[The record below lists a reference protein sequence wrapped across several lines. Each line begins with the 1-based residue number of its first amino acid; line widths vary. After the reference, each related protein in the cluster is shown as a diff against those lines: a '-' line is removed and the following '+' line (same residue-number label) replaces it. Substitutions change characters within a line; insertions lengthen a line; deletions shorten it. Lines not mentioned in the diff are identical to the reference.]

1 LRRNKMENS
10 SAKRSLMAGTGLAL
24 LATGHL
30 TEAAETLP
38 KPSAPFAGKIDIS
51 RDRSV
56 PAWPEGVKAPKGAPN
71 VVLILLDDTGFSAA
85 STFGGAVA
93 TPELDRLAASGLRY
107 NSFHVNA
114 LCSPT
119 RATLLTG
126 RNNHQVGFGSVSD
139 NASGF
144 PGYNSVWNKDMVS
157 VAEVLRRNGYS
168 TAAFGKWHNTPQ
180 WEISPVGPFD
190 RWPTS
195 LGFEYYYGFMAGA
208 DSQWQPRLWRNT
220 VPVEPPATPE
230 QNYHVT
236 TDLTNDAV
244 RWLHQHD
251 ALAQDKPFFLYF
263 APGATHSPHH
273 APQEWVDRYKGRFDQ
288 GWDKLREETFERQ
301 KKLGVIPA
309 TAELTPRPKE
319 LPAWDSLNGEQKKLM
334 ASQAEVF
341 AGFLAHTDYE
351 VGRLLKAIEEE
362 GQADNTLVLYIVGD
376 NGASAEGGL
385 EGSYAGAAEGGPQGV
400 EQHLKR
406 VDDPSGELFTNNYAA
421 AWAWATNTPFQW
433 TKQVA
438 SHLGGTRN
446 PLVVSWPSKIR
457 DKGGVRGQFQHIN
470 DIAPT
475 IYDVAGI
482 RFPEKVDGVK
492 QVPLEGTSLSYTFNN
507 AAAPGSHTTQ
517 YFEMVGNR
525 GIYKDGWWAGARHLL
540 PWKRD
545 AWETAEIGQHPWE
558 LYNLNEDYSQAH
570 NLATKNPE
578 KLQELVALFDSEA
591 ERNNVYPFIPR
602 RGKQPSPADGKT
614 TFTYREGVSRIPV
627 RVAPNVSGRSHSITA
642 DIDVPERGAEG
653 VIIAEGGRFGGFT
666 LYVKD
671 GRVIYESNSSGA
683 IRDRIVSSVPLP
695 TGKVRIVLDYIADA
709 ANAKPAADRKVKS
722 GSGKLLVNG
731 VAAGEARF
739 AIYWGYSNET
749 LDLGSDTGSPVSTDY
764 VSPFAFT
771 GKVDKVTIQLK

>member
-1 LRRNKMENS
+1 MKQGIKKTAILAGGALAS
-10 SAKRSLMAGTGLAL
+10 LVGQSAN
-24 LATGHL
+24 
-30 TEAAETLP
+30 AAETLP
-38 KPSAPFAGKIDIS
+38 PPDPGFTGKIDVS
-51 RDRSV
+51 RDKSV
-56 PAWPEGVKAPKGAPN
+56 PAWPRGVTAPKGAPN

-119 RATLLTG
+119 RAALLTG

-139 NASGF
+139 NATGF

-220 VPVEPPATPE
+220 VPVEPPATPV
-230 QNYHVT
+230 QGYHVT

-244 RWLHQHD
+244 HWLHQHD

-273 APQEWVDRYKGRFDQ
+273 APQEWVDKYKGSFNQ

-319 LPAWDSLNGEQKKLM
+319 LPAWDSLNSEQKKLL
-334 ASQAEVF
+334 AGQAEIF

-351 VGRLLKAIEEE
+351 IGRLMKAIEDE

-400 EQHLKR
+400 EQRLKR
-406 VDDPSGELFTNNYAA
+406 VDDPSGELFTNNYAS

-482 RFPEKVDGVK
+482 RFPETVDGVK
-492 QVPLEGTSLSYTFNN
+492 QVPLEGTSLSYTFND
-507 AAAPGSHTTQ
+507 AAAPGTHTTQ

-570 NLATKNPE
+570 DLAAKNPK

-591 ERNNVYPFIPR
+591 ERNNVYPLIPR

-614 TFTYREGVSRIPV
+614 TFTYREGVNRIPA
-627 RVAPNVSGRSHSITA
+627 RVAPNVSGRSHTITA
-642 DIDVPERGAEG
+642 DIEVPERGAEG

-666 LYVKD
+666 LYVRD

-695 TGKVRIVLDYIADA
+695 TGKVRIVLDYTADA
-709 ANAKPAADRKVKS
+709 ATAKPAADRKVKS

-731 VAAGEARF
+731 AAAGEARF

-749 LDLGSDTGSPVSTDY
+749 LDVGSDTGSPVSTDY
-764 VSPFAFT
+764 ASPFTFT